1 MLKGHPDNGGKKEDF
16 EICDQEKQVDIK
28 QLIIVYSDVV
38 DGNTMSFNQG
48 NGSFATFV
56 HTLTDKMINIFS
68 NDLVNIGNT
77 IKNAVMKN
85 NYLKR
90 KLLNYVYQNEL
101 SAINTVN

>member
-1 MLKGHPDNGGKKEDF
+1 MS
-16 EICDQEKQVDIK
+16 
-28 QLIIVYSDVV
+28 VYSDVA

-56 HTLTDKMINIFS
+56 HTLTDKITNIFR
-68 NDLVNIGNT
+68 NGLVNKENT

-90 KLLNYVYQNEL
+90 KLLNYARMNYRIPE
-101 SAINTVN
+101 